1 MAETAAEKS
10 AREAKEKEEKEEK
23 ANAAP
28 ASQDTPPRGAT
39 PAEPA
44 TKEEDMST
52 REKEATGSPDP
63 ETDVL
68 SMVLAQNR
76 APEPKVETFDR
87 NRFKVGEGH
96 SMLDRY
102 VQGEE
107 IDMEE
112 MVQSLGKGRQE
123 QAYHLRRLLELGAIV
138 RMSDQEPAGGTAT
151 GPLQPLMAAP
161 ARREEAARDTQ
172 MILGGD
178 LRDRVAGMS
187 TEDEMRRQDQR
198 WQQQAP
204 SRQG

>member
-1 MAETAAEKS
+1 MAETAAEKT
-10 AREAKEKEEKEEK
+10 AREEKEKE
-23 ANAAP
+23 NADQT
-28 ASQDTPPRGAT
+28 SQDTPSRGAT
-39 PAEPA
+39 PATPA
-44 TKEEDMST
+44 GKEEEMST

-63 ETDVL
+63 GTDVL

-107 IDMEE
+107 IDMED
-112 MVQSLGKGRQE
+112 MVRSLGKSREE

-138 RMSDQEPAGGTAT
+138 RMSDQEPLGGTAT

-161 ARREEAARDTQ
+161 ARREEAARDTK
-172 MILGGD
+172 MILGDD

-198 WQQQAP
+198 WQQQYP